1 MRQFLILL
9 SFTILFSCNNNS
21 SKEVIEEDTTFT
33 EEEFASPEE
42 RLLWIPVYDTLTG
55 DFKLQQQRQFKTD
68 TLKAETLVSDI
79 NGAWENVKL
88 VFKKISN
95 DTIYVGIP
103 DAEFLTQRMG
113 SSGAASYISSTTFI
127 LTELPG
133 IRFVNYDF
141 EEGDHLS
148 PGTMERTDFKDY
160 R

>member
-1 MRQFLILL
+1 MRQLLIL
-9 SFTILFSCNNNS
+9 FGFAVLFSCNNNA
-21 SKEVIEEDTTFT
+21 SKENIEEDTTLV

-42 RLLWIPVYDTLTG
+42 KLLWAPVYDTVTG
-55 DFKLQQQRQFKTD
+55 DFRLQKQRTFKAD
-68 TLKAETLVSDI
+68 TLKAEALVSDI
-79 NGAWENVKL
+79 NDAWENVKL

-95 DTIYVGIP
+95 DTIYVAIP
-103 DAEFLTQRMG
+103 DSEFLTQRMG

-148 PGTMERTDFKDY
+148 PGTVERNDFKDY